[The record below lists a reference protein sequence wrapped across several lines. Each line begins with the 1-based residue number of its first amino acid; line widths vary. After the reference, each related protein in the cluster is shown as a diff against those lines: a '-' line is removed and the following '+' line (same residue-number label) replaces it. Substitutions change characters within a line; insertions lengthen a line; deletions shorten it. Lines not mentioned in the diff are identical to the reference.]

1 MALVKSL
8 RPGVGN
14 WVDGER
20 FFNRDAELG
29 LFVEHLQ
36 NGESISLVA
45 QRRIGKTSLMREAS
59 RRLGDRALSIHVD
72 LEKCQ
77 TPEDALVELTL
88 AMRPHAGLW
97 ARTIEIVSSVA
108 KSAAEQLETLKLYEL
123 SVSLRGEVTAKDW
136 RQKGDAIFAALAQ
149 AAEQQKKVVVLFLDE
164 VPILVS
170 RLLKGS
176 DGDITPERRAQTD
189 LFMSWLR
196 DNALRHRGKVSLVVT
211 GSVGLEPLLGQAG
224 LNGTLNAYRSF
235 EIKPWPAATAMHCL
249 LALAAHHQ
257 LPLPQ
262 AAAKRMVERL
272 GSPIPHHVQMFYD
285 HVRTAYIV
293 GEQEGEITA
302 ELVDAVYQDTMT
314 GLRGHPELSHMEE
327 RLRIV
332 LSTDQF
338 TIALELLTEAAVAG
352 GLAAGTALK
361 ICSSSESEDPR
372 RTLNNIIAILL
383 HDGYLVEAEN
393 GFRFASLLLQDW
405 WRRRFGQGYQVVGEV
420 R

>member
-1 MALVKSL
+1 MTLSKSL
-8 RPGVGN
+8 VPGVGN

-20 FFNRDAELG
+20 FFNRDAELA

-36 NGESISLVA
+36 NGESLSLVA

-59 RRLGDRALSIHVD
+59 RRLGEGALSIHVD
-72 LEKCQ
+72 LEKAQ
-77 TPEDALVELTL
+77 TPEDALVELTM

-97 ARTIEIVSSVA
+97 ARTVEIVSG
-108 KSAAEQLETLKLYEL
+108 AARGAAARLENLKLYEL

-136 RQKGDAIFAALAQ
+136 RQKGDALFAELAQ
-149 AAEQQKKVVVLFLDE
+149 TAEQQKRVVILFLDE

-170 RLLKGS
+170 RLLKGA
-176 DGDITPERRAQTD
+176 DGEITPERRAETD

-211 GSVGLEPLLGQAG
+211 GSVGLEPLLAQAG

-235 EIKPWPAATAMHCL
+235 ELKPWSPPTAVRCL
-249 LALAAHHQ
+249 LALAAHNG
-257 LPLPQ
+257 LPLTE
-262 AAAKRMVERL
+262 AAAKHMVDRL

-285 HVRTAYIV
+285 HVRTAYV
-293 GEQEGEITA
+293 LGEQHGEVTVG
-302 ELVDAVYQDTMT
+302 LVDAVYQETMT

-332 LSTDQF
+332 LSKDQF
-338 TIALELLTEAAVAG
+338 TIALELLTEAAVTG
-352 GLAAGTALK
+352 GLTAETALK
-361 ICSSSESEDPR
+361 ICAASGSPDPR
-372 RTLNNIIAILL
+372 RALNDILAILL
-383 HDGYLVEAEN
+383 HDGYLMETKDD
-393 GFRFASLLLQDW
+393 FRFASRLLQDW
-405 WRRRFGQGYQVVGEV
+405 WQRRFGQGYQVVGEA